1 MAVLIEGLSVVI
13 RVKAINARYPG
24 GWKAFKANVPN
35 ANCCWDGELARV
47 GFMAPW
53 DTKAFLASLESLG
66 LIHLDGGMARDM
78 LVVDQLQGPAAPCD
92 EIECG
97 YQYLEDDLERR
108 VLVARLKGSEQELVY
123 TPDEWTFETSLTRS
137 FGYVP
142 EEHVDKSLTF
152 LRHEN
157 GLDVYLNVYLNAV
170 TGTEVFVGRTGR
182 AVR

>member
-13 RVKAINARYPG
+13 RVDAIKARYPG
-24 GWKAFKANVPN
+24 GLEAFKANAPN
-35 ANCCWDGELARV
+35 ASCGQDGELARV

-53 DTKAFLASLESLG
+53 DAKAFVESLERLG
-66 LIHLDGGMARDM
+66 LTYLEGGMARD
-78 LVVDQLQGPAAPCD
+78 LVVVDQLQGPATPCD
-92 EIECG
+92 WIEG
-97 YQYLEDDLERR
+97 GHADLEHDPERR
-108 VLVARLKGSEQELVY
+108 VLVARLKGSRQELVY
-123 TPDEWTFETSLTRS
+123 TPDDWTFETSLTRS

-157 GLDVYLNVYLNAV
+157 GLDVYLNSV
-170 TGTEVFVGRTGR
+170 TDAEVFVGRSGK